1 MKNRY
6 FLFFAILVVL
16 FLGFNVA
23 FAGRVSQ
30 EEAAAIAARF
40 TNEQP
45 QLSRMHKAPRKASN
59 MRLVH
64 KALQNDSEEV
74 AFYVFNQEDGK
85 GFVVVSADDR
95 TADDVLGYNERGSF
109 DYSKINPNLK
119 WWLSRYTEE
128 ITALQTMDDSEF
140 E

>member
-6 FLFFAILVVL
+6 RFLAILSVL

-45 QLSRMHKAPRKASN
+45 QLSRMHKAPRQASN
-59 MRLVH
+59 MRLAH
-64 KALQNDSEEV
+64 KALQNNSEEV
-74 AFYVFNQEDGK
+74 AFYVFNQECDN
-85 GFVVVSADDR
+85 GFVIVSADDR
-95 TADDVLGYNERGSF
+95 TAEDVLGYNEHGSF
-109 DYSKINPNLK
+109 D
-119 WWLSRYTEE
+119 
-128 ITALQTMDDSEF
+128 
-140 E
+140 